1 MRFKSF
7 ICKYLSFERK
17 YIQNNRQQKSF
28 HLEMTFVNVSFQI
41 IMSFL
46 LTNFT
51 NSTFVQGER
60 RSQVYLDYAEPQPN
74 VCWKR
79 TFPLSQMGRVQTCL
93 NILPRRENVA
103 TSNIHRGAP
112 FQCAPMPEIV
122 FIIPKQIFPSCLIIF
137 IICAEKVCYK
147 LCNMY
152 YKVCN
157 MC

>member
-1 MRFKSF
+1 MSSRLSISSSVAILSNVYRLGCETLGHHLLTVAGFLPRSSASHFAVRFFSTGTTYMRFKSF

-74 VCWKR
+74 VC
-79 TFPLSQMGRVQTCL
+79 
-93 NILPRRENVA
+93 
-103 TSNIHRGAP
+103 
-112 FQCAPMPEIV
+112 
-122 FIIPKQIFPSCLIIF
+122 
-137 IICAEKVCYK
+137 
-147 LCNMY
+147 
-152 YKVCN
+152 
-157 MC
+157 